1 MFCLA
6 VRIFSL
12 FSNIYFINVYYIMDA
27 IVDEP
32 SDIPSYKLGY
42 RQTAEDIFDRAVNSV
57 IDRTYYL
64 QWSDDKK
71 RYEIN
76 ESPKLMRRNARSGM
90 DAINAAPKDKKIK
103 VSLYDERDGPEV
115 TTDTTGTRLVNGAEL
130 LVVDDRQYYYDPTR
144 PVTGGAR
151 RTRKSRRT
159 RRKQSKSSRKH
170 FRKGKRSSKRSA
182 RRTR

>member
-1 MFCLA
+1 

-12 FSNIYFINVYYIMDA
+12 FSNIYFIKVYYIMDSSPELSSR
-27 IVDEP
+27 DEP
-32 SDIPSYKLGY
+32 S
-42 RQTAEDIFDRAVNSV
+42 RAVNSV
-57 IDRTYYL
+57 IDETYNL

-76 ESPKLMRRNARSGM
+76 KTPKLMRRNARSGM

-115 TTDTTGTRLVNGAEL
+115 TTDATGTRLVNGAEL
-130 LVVDDRQYYYDPTR
+130 LEVDGNQYYYDPTR
-144 PVTGGAR
+144 PVAGGAR

-159 RRKQSKSSRKH
+159 RRKQSKSRRKQ

>member
-1 MFCLA
+1 MA
-6 VRIFSL
+6 
-12 FSNIYFINVYYIMDA
+12 NIMD
-27 IVDEP
+27 DE
-32 SDIPSYKLGY
+32 SYIPSYKLGY

-57 IDRTYYL
+57 IDRTYNL

-76 ESPKLMRRNARSGM
+76 ETPKLMRRNARSGM

-130 LVVDDRQYYYDPTR
+130 LVVDGIQYYYDPTR
-144 PVTGGAR
+144 PVAGGA
-151 RTRKSRRT
+151 RRT
-159 RRKQSKSSRKH
+159 RRKQSKSRRKH